1 VTEGRGSASSSLFE
15 AEPHVWVLSAQGAIR
30 ALRRQCRLDL
40 KLNYISLLILLLVA
54 FTAIYESIR
63 RRRIAIVLATNW
75 LSKNGFL
82 IRPGFDVRANTWG
95 WPVRV
100 SASCF
105 DELGQRV
112 DIVLRV
118 GSFFGGVF
126 AGKVKCE
133 SMDKYP
139 AN

>member
-1 VTEGRGSASSSLFE
+1 
-15 AEPHVWVLSAQGAIR
+15 
-30 ALRRQCRLDL
+30 
-40 KLNYISLLILLLVA
+40 LNYTSLLILLLVA
-54 FTAIYESIR
+54 FTAIYEPNR
-63 RRRIAIVLATNW
+63 RKRIAIVHAMNW

-82 IRPGFDVRANTWG
+82 IRPSSDVRVNTWV

-118 GSFFGGVF
+118 GSLFGGVF

-139 AN
+139 AH